1 MVSPSGVFSELERI
15 VRLELPA
22 REPIYLDHAA
32 TTPVHPAVLEA
43 MIPYFVRQYGNPS
56 SVYSIAREARRAL
69 DAARDGVAEALGC
82 RAAEVIFTSGG
93 TESDNLA
100 LKGTALA
107 NRARG
112 DHVVTTTVEHHAVLH
127 TADYLERLGFRVTRV
142 PVDDNGV
149 VDLDALAA
157 AVEERTTV
165 VSVMHANNEVG
176 TIQPIRE
183 VVSVVRER
191 NPEAIIHTDA
201 VQSVGTL
208 AVDVDDLGVD
218 MLSLSAHKFY
228 GPKGVGALYVRRGT
242 RYWPQ
247 QQGGSQERGR
257 RAGTE
262 NVAGIVGLAT
272 ALRRAVE
279 QRESSNQH
287 ARRLRDRLIEGILS
301 RVPGAKLTGHP
312 ADRLP
317 NNASFVIEGVEGE
330 SMLIAL
336 DQEGI
341 LASSG
346 SACTSASLEPSHV
359 LLAIGIAPRLAH
371 GSLRLTTGLGDT
383 DEHIDR
389 FLEVFPGIVARLQET

>member
-1 MVSPSGVFSELERI
+1 MRSPDPDL
-15 VRLELPA
+15 
-22 REPIYLDHAA
+22 IYLDHAA

-43 MIPYFVRQYGNPS
+43 MLPYFARQYGNPS

-69 DAARDGVAEALGC
+69 DAARDSVAEDLGC
-82 RAAEVIFTSGG
+82 RSAEIVFTSGG

-100 LKGTALA
+100 LKGAALA

-112 DHVVTTTVEHHAVLH
+112 EHVVTTAVEHHAILH

-142 PVDDNGV
+142 PVDRFGT

-157 AVEERTTV
+157 AVDEGTTV

-183 VVSVVRER
+183 VVRIVKER
-191 NPEAIIHTDA
+191 NPTALVHCDA

-218 MLSLSAHKFY
+218 LLSLSAHKFY

-247 QQGGSQERGR
+247 QQGGAQERGR

-279 QRESSNQH
+279 AREESTGH
-287 ARRLRDRLIEGILS
+287 VRRLRDRLVEGIVA
-301 RVPGAKLTGHP
+301 RVPGAALTGHP
-312 ADRLP
+312 TDRLP

-336 DQEGI
+336 DQAGV

-359 LLAIGIAPRLAH
+359 LLAMGIPASLAH
-371 GSLRLTTGLGDT
+371 GSLRLTTGLDNT
-383 DEHIDR
+383 DAQIDR
-389 FLEVFPGIVARLQET
+389 FLGVFPAIVERIREG

>member
-1 MVSPSGVFSELERI
+1 MASPDADL
-15 VRLELPA
+15 
-22 REPIYLDHAA
+22 IYLDHAA

-43 MIPYFVRQYGNPS
+43 MLPYFVQQYGNPS
-56 SVYSIAREARRAL
+56 SVYSIARESRRVL
-69 DAARDGVAEALGC
+69 DAARDSVADALGC
-82 RAAEVIFTSGG
+82 RSAEIIFTSCG

-100 LKGTALA
+100 LKGAALA

-112 DHVVTTTVEHHAVLH
+112 EHVVTTTVEHHAILH
-127 TADYLERLGFRVTRV
+127 AADYLERLGFRVTRV
-142 PVDDNGV
+142 PVDCFGT

-157 AVEERTTV
+157 AVDEETTV

-176 TIQPIRE
+176 TVQPIRE
-183 VVSVVRER
+183 VVRIVKAA
-191 NPEAIIHTDA
+191 NPGALVHCDA

-247 QQGGSQERGR
+247 QQGGAQERGR

-262 NVAGIVGLAT
+262 NVAGIVGLAA
-272 ALRRAVE
+272 ALRRAIEGREAAVE
-279 QRESSNQH
+279 QVGC
-287 ARRLRDRLIEGILS
+287 LRDRIVVEVLE
-301 RVPGAKLTGHP
+301 RVERVTLTGHP
-312 ADRLP
+312 TDRLP
-317 NNASFVIEGVEGE
+317 NNASFCVEGVEGE
-330 SMLIAL
+330 SILLAL

-359 LLAIGIAPRLAH
+359 LLALGLPPELAH
-371 GSLRLTTGLGDT
+371 GSLRLTLGLDN
-383 DEHIDR
+383 DERQVER
-389 FLEVFPGIVARLQET
+389 FLAVFAELVARIRALS